1 MYFHFV
7 VKENHTSLHSKSL
20 SIAKASQCFYLL
32 VSSAGKYFLKP
43 PFLPGKF
50 LCPLNPHS
58 QAPTPSGNLPW
69 LPLPSPSQPKPLS
82 QLFLHGT
89 VSIFSHITSP
99 RGPPERSCGLASSVP
114 LARSGMY
121 VAKLWGG
128 LLNLI
133 TWHETIESE
142 FPRWTS
148 RPKTKEQFSLSSG
161 RNRLS
166 GVNQSEDQRQQLC
179 SVLLYPAAPP
189 SLTR

>member
-1 MYFHFV
+1 M

-20 SIAKASQCFYLL
+20 SIATASQCFYLL
-32 VSSAGKYFLKP
+32 VSSAGKYFLKT

-50 LCPLNPHS
+50 LCPLNPHP
-58 QAPTPSGNLPW
+58 QAPTPSENLPW

-82 QLFLHGT
+82 KLFLHGT
-89 VSIFSHITSP
+89 VSMFSHITSP
-99 RGPPERSCGLASSVP
+99 RGPPERSCGLASSVL
-114 LARSGMY
+114 LARSGIY

-142 FPRWTS
+142 FLRWTS
-148 RPKTKEQFSLSSG
+148 RPKTKEQFSLSLG
-161 RNRLS
+161 RDRLS
-166 GVNQSEDQRQQLC
+166 WVNQSEDKRQQLC
-179 SVLLYPAAPP
+179 SALLYPAAPT